1 MLQWSMQ
8 THQNGILMSNVSLD
22 VYYVMVNHIV
32 SLKNKSFPLQLSVE
46 NLPLENYKMNFNLFY

>member
-1 MLQWSMQ
+1 
-8 THQNGILMSNVSLD
+8 MSNVSLD